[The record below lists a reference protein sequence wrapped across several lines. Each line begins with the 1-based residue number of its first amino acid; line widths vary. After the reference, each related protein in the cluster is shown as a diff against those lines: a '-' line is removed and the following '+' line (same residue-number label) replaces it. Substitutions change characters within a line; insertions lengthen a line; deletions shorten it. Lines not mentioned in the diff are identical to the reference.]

1 MDKKQLQDWANE
13 RPKNLKTPEELSKF
27 EQLLKNISVE
37 TVLNTEM
44 THITKTVSTSK
55 KTTPKQYSPE
65 LHSEALKLAERIG
78 CCGSP

>member
-55 KTTPKQYSPE
+55 K
-65 LHSEALKLAERIG
+65 
-78 CCGSP
+78 